1 LNKEEKAE
9 SGQVPRSIYAN
20 QVVGSFGSG
29 MAASSVPVYALRLNA
44 SSIDLGWLQA
54 IQNFF
59 PNALQIPWGKL
70 SDRLGRRTPFII
82 VGTSLAAVAY
92 LMMIASSTALLV
104 ILAALFQAIATSAV
118 IPAWSALIGE
128 KIPVTKRGKSLGSI
142 GRWAGLAGIG
152 GSLVTIFIVS
162 GAPPDSSSVFHL
174 LFLPAF
180 VAGLAAA
187 LIILLLR
194 ERKSVQKHEAGVDP
208 DSGNEDEKLCDF
220 RFFVK
225 TQVFYNFFMSFIW
238 PIMTITQ
245 ITVLKASNLEVAILS
260 LIGSVATVAVQSQV
274 GKLMDRVGPVNMI
287 SASRFMLVVVPL
299 VYGFATSM
307 YHLYVMNLLLGVALA
322 IGNVAFSGYILDIA
336 PPRKRG
342 EYFANFNTAIGSV
355 TFVGSL
361 IGGYMANYL
370 MGFWG
375 LWFGLLVVYI
385 VSFAGRLAGAIWT
398 LKVKECRNYP
408 ERMRDVMMDNIP
420 FIRPPP

>member
-1 LNKEEKAE
+1 ML
-9 SGQVPRSIYAN
+9 
-20 QVVGSFGSG
+20 
-29 MAASSVPVYALRLNA
+29 ALREHKSAPKTEA
-44 SSIDLGWLQA
+44 SGDQD
-54 IQNFF
+54 N
-59 PNALQIPWGKL
+59 
-70 SDRLGRRTPFII
+70 
-82 VGTSLAAVAY
+82 
-92 LMMIASSTALLV
+92 
-104 ILAALFQAIATSAV
+104 
-118 IPAWSALIGE
+118 
-128 KIPVTKRGKSLGSI
+128 
-142 GRWAGLAGIG
+142 
-152 GSLVTIFIVS
+152 
-162 GAPPDSSSVFHL
+162 
-174 LFLPAF
+174 
-180 VAGLAAA
+180 
-187 LIILLLR
+187 
-194 ERKSVQKHEAGVDP
+194 
-208 DSGNEDEKLCDF
+208 GNGDEKLCEF

-287 SASRFMLVVVPL
+287 SASRFMLVIVPL

-375 LWFGLLVVYI
+375 LWYGLLAVYT